1 MTPVRRLVLALSW
14 LALLGLA
21 GAWITR
27 HLEVSGDLR
36 HFMPT
41 ARTPAQKLLI
51 EELGEGPGARL
62 LLVALSGDAPAELAR
77 QSLAMRE
84 SLDGD
89 ARFTVVANGHDGG
102 LDAISPGLRPY
113 RYLLSPTVD
122 LQRFDRDWLSD
133 ELQQR
138 VQDLGSPAA
147 AQLEPL
153 LPRDP
158 TLETLRLAEAWTP
171 ASAPE
176 VWHGVWFT
184 RPAAPPPGPA
194 SHDAPSPARPDSPAN
209 TRGPPAAAHREALLL
224 LETRAA
230 GFDPQGQQAAL
241 AAVHDAFD
249 KARGDSPSRL
259 SITGP
264 GAFSV
269 EIGERT
275 RREATLFGTLGGI
288 GFGLMLLVAYRRW
301 QVPLLAAL
309 PVATAGLAGLAAVA
323 LVFSEQVHGITLAF
337 GFTLI
342 GIAADYPIHLL
353 SHQRPGLA
361 AYASA
366 RTLWKTLAT
375 GAAST
380 CLAYLTFFVSGV
392 DGLRQLALFTVAGLA
407 TAALS
412 TRFLLPALLDPVPRD
427 VADLP
432 LMHAL
437 MQRVE
442 RLPRLNSTL
451 SLGLAGIAAA
461 VVVFVPGAF
470 WQNDLARLTPV
481 PEAALARDLELR
493 HALGAP
499 DVRYMIA
506 VEGAD
511 ADAVLAHTEGMRS
524 ALDTL
529 RSQGAIADYDMAAR
543 YLPSVATQRERQ
555 ARLPDRAMLQAE
567 LDAAVAGTPFLPDAF
582 SGFVDDVETARTAEP
597 LRPADIAGTPLET
610 RIGGLLLQSP
620 GRATALVTL
629 TGLVDPGA
637 VAQVAAAEGA
647 ALLDLKRA
655 SESLVAEYRERVLWA
670 LGLAVLLLLAGV
682 GIVLRHARRT
692 ARVMAPMLLSTLL
705 VLAVLR
711 VAGVELNLFHLV
723 ALMLA
728 AGLGLDYALFFDH
741 AGHDRAEQRRTLHA
755 LIVCAISTLLVF
767 ALLGLSS
774 IPVLRAIGSTVA
786 LGVLF
791 NLSLALLVTRRREGM
806 A

>member
-1 MTPVRRLVLALSW
+1 MTPARRLGLALLW

-21 GAWITR
+21 GAWIAR

-62 LLVALSGDAPAELAR
+62 LLVALSGDAPGELAR
-77 QSLAMRE
+77 QSLAMRAA
-84 SLDGD
+84 LDGD
-89 ARFTVVANGHDGG
+89 ARFSVVANGHDGG
-102 LDAISPGLRPY
+102 LEAISAELRPY

-122 LQRFDRDWLSD
+122 SQRFDRQWLAD

-158 TLETLRLAEAWTP
+158 TLETLRLADAWTP
-171 ASAPE
+171 ATAPE
-176 VWHGVWFT
+176 IWHGVWFT
-184 RPAAPPPGPA
+184 RPAAPPQAPA
-194 SHDAPSPARPDSPAN
+194 SHDA
-209 TRGPPAAAHREALLL
+209 AAVAGAAGGSSGSGDREALML

-241 AAVHDAFD
+241 AAVRSAFEA
-249 KARGDSPSRL
+249 ARGESPSRL

-275 RREATLFGTLGGI
+275 RREATLFGSLGGV

-353 SHQRPGLA
+353 SHQRPGQ
-361 AYASA
+361 SA
-366 RTLWKTLAT
+366 RAGAQAIWKTLAT
-375 GAAST
+375 GVAST

-392 DGLRQLALFTVAGLA
+392 DGLRQLAVFTVAGLA

-427 VADLP
+427 VAGMP
-432 LMHAL
+432 LMQAL
-437 MQRVE
+437 LQRVE

-451 SLGLAGIAAA
+451 SLALAGVAAA

-481 PEAALARDLELR
+481 PEAALARDLQLR

-499 DVRYMIA
+499 DVRYVIA
-506 VEGAD
+506 VEGED
-511 ADAVLAHTEGMRS
+511 ADTVLAHTERMRL

-529 RSQGAIADYDMAAR
+529 RSQGALADYDMAAR
-543 YLPSVATQRERQ
+543 YLPSVATQRARQ
-555 ARLPDRAMLQAE
+555 ARLPGRAALQGE
-567 LDAAVAGTPFLPDAF
+567 LDAAVAGTPFRTDAF
-582 SGFVDDVETARTAEP
+582 AGFVDDVETARTAEP

-620 GRATALVTL
+620 DRATALVTL
-629 TGLVDPGA
+629 TGLVDPAA
-637 VAQVAAAEGA
+637 VAHVAAAEGA
-647 ALLDLKRA
+647 RLLDLKRA

-670 LGLAVLLLLAGV
+670 LALAALLLVIGV
-682 GIVLRHARRT
+682 GVVLRHARRT
-692 ARVMAPMLLSTLL
+692 ARVMTPMLLSTVL

-741 AGHDRAEQRRTLHA
+741 AGHDRDEQRRTLHA
-755 LIVCAISTLLVF
+755 LVVCAISTLLVF

-791 NLSLALLVTRRREGM
+791 NLSLAVLVTRRREGM